1 MLFTIG
7 LTGLDQLLQLLF
19 VLGFCLVLFLYGIAL
34 FLEADFLY
42 GLSTPFDYV
51 ETIEGQRCNSVAEL
65 SEDDRQTV
73 HEEWQI

>member
-42 GLSTPFDYV
+42 GLSAPFDYV
-51 ETIEGQRCNSVAEL
+51 ETIDDYHGVG
-65 SEDDRQTV
+65 EDGADYA
-73 HEEWQI
+73 HH